1 MKGHNNM
8 DFFMAES
15 GPEMTGE
22 EEKKYMIVKENPWKD
37 DIHDKMND
45 CKDCNNYHKLHKDH
59 QIFCDQPGK
68 PCDGKNY
75 TLW

>member
-1 MKGHNNM
+1 
-8 DFFMAES
+8 MAES

-22 EEKKYMIVKENPWKD
+22 EENKYLIVKENPWGD
-37 DIHDKMND
+37 NVHDKTNV
-45 CKDCNNYHKLHKDH
+45 CENCNNYHKLYNEH
-59 QIFCDQPGK
+59 QVYCDQPGK